1 MLTVRPQP
9 AEALRR
15 ARHESE
21 HPPAHWLAAPPSGC
35 HRMRASTALAPGA
48 SLAAVG
54 AALLAWDVHRGAGVR
69 VAAEGPARTGGTVV
83 LGLRLGLLWAL
94 APCRVVAV
102 VEEPDAIGFT
112 YATLPGHPATG
123 VERFVVRRGAG
134 GLSFDVEAVSRPAL
148 PGGRLL
154 APGAAVVQRLVTAR
168 YLAAAR
174 RLAAR
179 ADPAAVG

>member
-1 MLTVRPQP
+1 
-9 AEALRR
+9 
-15 ARHESE
+15 
-21 HPPAHWLAAPPSGC
+21 
-35 HRMRASTALAPGA
+35 MRASTPLAPGP

-69 VAAEGPARTGGTVV
+69 VAAEGPARPGGTVV
-83 LGLRLGLLWAL
+83 VGLELGPLWAL

-102 VEEPDAIGFT
+102 VDDADAVGFT

-123 VERFVVRRGAG
+123 VERFLVRRADGA
-134 GLSFDVEAVSRPAL
+134 LSFEVEAVSRPAL

-174 RLAAR
+174 RVAAR
-179 ADPAAVG
+179 ADPAAVGRPAAPG